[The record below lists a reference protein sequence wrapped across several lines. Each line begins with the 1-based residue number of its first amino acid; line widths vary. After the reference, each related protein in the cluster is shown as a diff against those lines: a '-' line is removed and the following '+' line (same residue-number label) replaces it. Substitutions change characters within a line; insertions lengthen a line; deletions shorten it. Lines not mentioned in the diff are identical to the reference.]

1 MRTEPHTIEA
11 EDPETGRR
19 LGYPAA
25 YVHAASPDAVRTVL
39 DAPEGT
45 PDGRSEYVWLR
56 LANGDLIL
64 GVFPRGDTYLGVE
77 EDAQYPLPLK
87 SKVTQKVEML
97 LDKLEVVR
105 NWLHEV
111 EADAPITEINEA
123 IDLIWSI
130 HGTPSEGG

>member
-1 MRTEPHTIEA
+1 
-11 EDPETGRR
+11 
-19 LGYPAA
+19 
-25 YVHAASPDAVRTVL
+25 
-39 DAPEGT
+39 
-45 PDGRSEYVWLR
+45 
-56 LANGDLIL
+56 
-64 GVFPRGDTYLGVE
+64 
-77 EDAQYPLPLK
+77 
-87 SKVTQKVEML
+87 ML

>member
-1 MRTEPHTIEA
+1 MRFAAPLPAME
-11 EDPETGRR
+11 ETSRHG
-19 LGYPAA
+19 
-25 YVHAASPDAVRTVL
+25 
-39 DAPEGT
+39 
-45 PDGRSEYVWLR
+45 
-56 LANGDLIL
+56 
-64 GVFPRGDTYLGVE
+64 FPRLHE
-77 EDAQYPLPLK
+77 PLI
-87 SKVTQKVEML
+87 KVEML